1 MENGVGREVPSADGC
16 WAVRDAGE
24 HLDHHSAEDDADKE
38 HDDEGYKDHLASVGL
53 EYIVQSVS
61 KHYYKTSD
69 NERVSLKPR
78 RLSTMYCDGKSH
90 PPLSS

>member
-24 HLDHHSAEDDADKE
+24 HLDHHSAEDDANKE

-53 EYIVQSVS
+53 KCIVQSV
-61 KHYYKTSD
+61 
-69 NERVSLKPR
+69 
-78 RLSTMYCDGKSH
+78 
-90 PPLSS
+90 